1 MFAFSLLLNFY
12 LSFSMTPSLYFASF
26 SLFTATFYIQ
36 DKQLFC
42 LQEVAVK
49 KFLQQDL
56 SGDALEE
63 FRTEVYSS
71 LDVIQLA

>member
-1 MFAFSLLLNFY
+1 MLFFIVTVSVFCFFFFVFRYLLQDNKLFS
-12 LSFSMTPSLYFASF
+12 
-26 SLFTATFYIQ
+26 
-36 DKQLFC
+36 

-71 LDVIQLA
+71 LDVIPLA

>member
-1 MFAFSLLLNFY
+1 LFS
-12 LSFSMTPSLYFASF
+12 
-26 SLFTATFYIQ
+26 
-36 DKQLFC
+36 

-71 LDVIQLA
+71 LDVIPLA